1 MTPRRTTPL
10 GFALDCAG
18 WVGLFGLVL
27 YFWSV
32 TP

>member
-18 WVGLFGLVL
+18 WVGIGLLLFVMMFFGQ
-27 YFWSV
+27 
-32 TP
+32 